1 MLCSSAESAPQAEEA
16 VSIGPE
22 PDPEYIN
29 AELISGG
36 SDAKSSMTVGTYP
49 TAAALAASVAA
60 YEPELAPSMVAM
72 NSWTAAA

>member
-1 MLCSSAESAPQAEEA
+1 MVCSSADMLAHADEA

-22 PDPEYIN
+22 PGPAYIKP
-29 AELISGG
+29 ELISGG
-36 SDAKSSMTVGTYP
+36 SDAKSSMSATYP